1 MSGTVNSKTEVIMG
15 IGKEAEDA
23 LEREIQKLKDTDHRY
38 DEKRS
43 YWNALNEMYHN
54 DPSKIG
60 ELMTKKF
67 GD

>member
-1 MSGTVNSKTEVIMG
+1 MG